1 MTQLDAKRRTKLPD
15 TAFAYVDSRG
25 ARRLPI
31 HDEAHVRNALARFS
45 QVAFEDEAA
54 RERARTRLLKAAKKH
69 GILPIG
75 FITGQ
80 LRGKRAPVLP
90 SGPVTFLLAD
100 VEGSTAHLRRLGDR
114 YASLLAD
121 LRRLLRSAIRRA
133 GGHEVDARGDELFA
147 VFKHAP
153 AALEASL
160 AIQRVMRDHAWPD
173 GADVRVRIGIHSGRP
188 TLTEGGYIGLA
199 VHATARICSVAHGG
213 QIILSSA
220 ALRAVGAEAAGVD
233 FGELGVHRLE
243 GLTERETLYQ
253 AGVPDLPAQFPP
265 LRTS

>member
-1 MTQLDAKRRTKLPD
+1 MTQLDAKARTRLPD

-45 QVAFEDEAA
+45 RVAFEDEAA
-54 RERARTRLLKAAKKH
+54 QERARTKLLKAAKKH

-80 LRGKRAPVLP
+80 LRGKRAPALP
-90 SGPVTFLLAD
+90 SGAVTFLLAD
-100 VEGSTAHLRRLGDR
+100 VEGSTAHLERLGDR
-114 YASLLAD
+114 YASLLVD

-147 VFKHAP
+147 VFKDGP
-153 AALEASL
+153 AALKASL
-160 AIQRVMRDHAWPD
+160 TIQRAMRDHAWPD

-220 ALRAVGAEAAGVD
+220 ALRAVSAEAAGIAFV
-233 FGELGVHRLE
+233 ELGVHRLE
-243 GLTERETLYQ
+243 GLTEREALFQ
-253 AGVPDLPAQFPP
+253 VGVPDLPAQFPP
-265 LRTS
+265 PRTS